1 MKTRRG
7 SIRLTEQDLV
17 KLAKDLNVKTKETT
31 QKPVLVK
38 SQKYNLYQPNKLE
51 SFSLSDTDFLAL
63 TTSTATIPRNMS
75 VEGVYIELNI

>member
-17 KLAKDLNVKTKETT
+17 KLAKDLNVKAKETT

-38 SQKYNLYQPNKLE
+38 SQK
-51 SFSLSDTDFLAL
+51 
-63 TTSTATIPRNMS
+63 
-75 VEGVYIELNI
+75 

>member
-31 QKPVLVK
+31 VKTVLVK
-38 SQKYNLYQPNKLE
+38 NQTK
-51 SFSLSDTDFLAL
+51 
-63 TTSTATIPRNMS
+63 
-75 VEGVYIELNI
+75 